1 MPDLDNAK
9 VVIIGAG
16 PTGLGAAW
24 RLHELGFRNWRIFER
39 EAYAGGLAASFID
52 NAGFTW
58 DIGGHVQFSHYGY
71 FDRLMDVLLGD
82 RWLMHERESWIWMR
96 DRFIPYPFQ
105 NNIRHLPEREL
116 KDCLTGLIR
125 ASTTTSI
132 AAPSNFDEWIHAQFG
147 EGIAKHFMRP
157 YNFKVWAYPP
167 SDLIIAGLASA
178 SPK

>member
-1 MPDLDNAK
+1 MVDLDNSR

-24 RLHELGFRNWRIFER
+24 RLQALSFGNWQTFEQ
-39 EAYAGGLAASFID
+39 ESYAGGLAASFAD

-58 DIGGHVQFSHYGY
+58 HIGGHVQFSHYGY

-82 RWLMHERESWIWMR
+82 RWLSHERESRTWMC

-105 NNIRHLPEREL
+105 NNIRYLPEREM

-125 ASTTTSI
+125 ACTANAKGPPRISTT
-132 AAPSNFDEWIHAQFG
+132 G
-147 EGIAKHFMRP
+147 
-157 YNFKVWAYPP
+157 Y
-167 SDLIIAGLASA
+167 
-178 SPK
+178 